1 MMVMAMM
8 QWTREDPQTLF
19 PELCRR
25 PADLNPDDK
34 ERGDRRPRW
43 QHLSHQRRLQ
53 RESLP
58 GGAASSPR
66 PWHCQALPGPGKPS
80 NLPNI
85 SRIYEAPPPPV
96 TAIVPMKCETWSSD
110 SREQTQNTNFVNS
123 HFTPIYYVTFVKTG
137 FACVPQSKHPNT
149 FISAFSKAALF
160 SSDVRKL
167 SRQAAL

>member
-25 PADLNPDDK
+25 PADLDPDDK

-43 QHLSHQRRLQ
+43 QHLGHQRRLQ

-66 PWHCQALPGPGKPS
+66 PWHCQALPG
-80 NLPNI
+80 I
-85 SRIYEAPPPPV
+85 ARA
-96 TAIVPMKCETWSSD
+96 W
-110 SREQTQNTNFVNS
+110 QTIQPAE
-123 HFTPIYYVTFVKTG
+123 HFTNVTRLLG
-137 FACVPQSKHPNT
+137 LRLLQ
-149 FISAFSKAALF
+149 LF
-160 SSDVRKL
+160 
-167 SRQAAL
+167 Q